1 LLFCYICI
9 GSKTTKCTIRNPQA
23 YWNRKAQMPVVNVT
37 LLKGY
42 DLETREALG
51 LALTNAVQGVIA
63 APPEAIVVGFHELDE
78 GNYYRGGKPRVGGLA
93 LPSPAKQVR
102 GFLAAMEQRDLET
115 ARTFLAPDFT
125 MTFPGGTTMTELE
138 ALVAFSKARYKFVR
152 KTFESVDTGW
162 QGACAVVHCHGTL
175 AGEGLDGRTF
185 SGVRFIDRFEV
196 KDGLLCRQQVW
207 NDLALVLDLPK

>member
-1 LLFCYICI
+1 
-9 GSKTTKCTIRNPQA
+9 
-23 YWNRKAQMPVVNVT
+23 MPVVNVT

-63 APPEAIVVGFHELDE
+63 ASPEAIVVGFHELDE
-78 GNYYRGGKPRVGGLA
+78 GNYCRGGKPRVGGQA
-93 LPSPAKQVR
+93 WPSPVKQVR

-115 ARTFLAPDFT
+115 ARTFLAPEFT
-125 MTFPGGTTMTELE
+125 MTFPGGTTMTKLE

-162 QGACAVVHCHGTL
+162 QGAPAVVHCHGTL
-175 AGEGLDGRTF
+175 A
-185 SGVRFIDRFEV
+185 S
-196 KDGLLCRQQVW
+196 
-207 NDLALVLDLPK
+207 

>member
-1 LLFCYICI
+1 
-9 GSKTTKCTIRNPQA
+9 
-23 YWNRKAQMPVVNVT
+23 MPVVNVT

-42 DLETREALG
+42 NLETREALG

-63 APPEAIVVGFHELDE
+63 APPEAIVIGIQELDE
-78 GNYYRGGKPRVGGLA
+78 GNYYRGGRSRVGGQA
-93 LPSPAKQVR
+93 LPPPAKQVR

-125 MTFPGGTTMTELE
+125 MTFPSGKTMSQLDE
-138 ALVAFSKARYKFVR
+138 LVAFSKARYKFVR

-162 QGACAVVHCHGTL
+162 QGDYAVVHCHGTL
-175 AGEGLDGRTF
+175 AGEGLDGRPF

-196 KDGLLCRQQVW
+196 KNGFLCRQQVW
-207 NDLALVLDLPK
+207 NDLALVLDMPK